1 MIALL
6 NGSLHT
12 KDVDRLVVDVGG
24 VGYEVLVSLQ
34 TFYKLPGVGEPVSLH
49 IHTHARED
57 ALLLFGFLEEKE
69 KVFFLLLCSVSGIG
83 PRLSL
88 NILSG
93 IPVEELEEAIRSRD
107 VSRLRAT
114 PGVGKKTAER
124 LVVELQERVTAGPD
138 KGTVGTDASTPVS
151 SEAVSALVNLGFR
164 RTQAEKTVGDIIDSG
179 KIAIAD
185 VIRESLRRLGT

>member
-24 VGYEVLVSLQ
+24 VCYEVLVSLQ

-57 ALLLFGFLEEKE
+57 ALLLFGFLEQKE

-83 PRLSL
+83 PVSYTHLTL
-88 NILSG
+88 PTIL
-93 IPVEELEEAIRSRD
+93 
-107 VSRLRAT
+107 
-114 PGVGKKTAER
+114 
-124 LVVELQERVTAGPD
+124 LV
-138 KGTVGTDASTPVS
+138 
-151 SEAVSALVNLGFR
+151 
-164 RTQAEKTVGDIIDSG
+164 
-179 KIAIAD
+179 
-185 VIRESLRRLGT
+185 